1 MIVSPSACKAAS
13 LSRARTRAVRFVA
26 FGGLLV
32 ASSWRAGGRAGERA
46 EDVCVQSQFPI
57 VIHGRAAALDPNQ
70 QRREGKVVQT
80 LLAARR

>member
-1 MIVSPSACKAAS
+1 
-13 LSRARTRAVRFVA
+13 
-26 FGGLLV
+26 
-32 ASSWRAGGRAGERA
+32 
-46 EDVCVQSQFPI
+46 VCVQSQFAI